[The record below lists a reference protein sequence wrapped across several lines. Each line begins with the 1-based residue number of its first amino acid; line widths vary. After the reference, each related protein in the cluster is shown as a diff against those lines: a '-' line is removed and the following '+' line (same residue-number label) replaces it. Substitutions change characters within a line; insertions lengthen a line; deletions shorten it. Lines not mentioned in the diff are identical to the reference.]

1 MVFTTL
7 NQLQYIPRHFFQFLT
22 NILSIY
28 ILCSIFQI
36 HISVLLAG
44 CTLQIRMLLSV
55 GPKTHEKVVNWL
67 IYWSH
72 NWSQKHTKIFGI
84 SCVNI
89 SYLYFTTLYFG
100 AIFKVASVT
109 LVDSCHWC
117 HRPPFQILGNQS
129 SFARWPSTKV
139 LSNLIFN
146 ISLQIFYISL
156 QIYHISLQN
165 IYILC
170 SNIWLKSSGVHNCQI
185 KWN

>member
-1 MVFTTL
+1 
-7 NQLQYIPRHFFQFLT
+7 
-22 NILSIY
+22 
-28 ILCSIFQI
+28 
-36 HISVLLAG
+36 
-44 CTLQIRMLLSV
+44 MLLSV

-139 LSNLIFN
+139 LSNMIFC
-146 ISLQIFYISL
+146 
-156 QIYHISLQN
+156 ISLQN
-165 IYILC
+165 IYFVQI
-170 SNIWLKSSGVHNCQI
+170 SGWRALVCIFVKVKLVFYLSFHQCNVGTKHCIAFLVVLELSPNYQRPCVHNVYYTLPFNSRKTLTIYLFCRERCLR
-185 KWN
+185 